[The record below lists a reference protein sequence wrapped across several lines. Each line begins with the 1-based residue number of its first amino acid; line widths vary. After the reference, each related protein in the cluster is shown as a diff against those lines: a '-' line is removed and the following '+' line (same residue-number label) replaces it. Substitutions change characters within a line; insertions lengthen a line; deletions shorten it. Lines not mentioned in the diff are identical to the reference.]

1 MDRGLL
7 GGDVC
12 GEANMIAVSNP
23 CRLDASLAPPGK
35 IVVHAYSCGNE
46 PYEAWE
52 HLAPDG
58 YGPSGGLKKRKKKT
72 GEMDQRDD
80 AAVEGSKMAKG
91 EESTDGKEKEAAAAG
106 DAYEALKIE
115 RAEVLWRAVERII
128 PDARARAELELIG
141 SPLTHQRFLR
151 RPRGTYGA
159 TFADAL
165 PDCATPINN
174 LVLCGDSVVP
184 GIGVPA
190 VALNGASA
198 ANTLMGPLQHWMK
211 VSELIEKGLV

>member
-1 MDRGLL
+1 M
-7 GGDVC
+7 
-12 GEANMIAVSNP
+12 
-23 CRLDASLAPPGK
+23 
-35 IVVHAYSCGNE
+35 VHAYACGNE
-46 PYEAWE
+46 PYEVWE
-52 HLAPDG
+52 PLTPSG
-58 YGPSGGLKKRKKKT
+58 YGPGGGFKKT
-72 GEMDQRDD
+72 TGKEGQREN
-80 AAVEGSKMAKG
+80 AGAVEESEMAK
-91 EESTDGKEKEAAAAG
+91 EDKTNGKEGKDKGGGADGEA
-106 DAYEALKIE
+106 YQALKVE

-165 PDCATPINN
+165 PDCATPVSN
-174 LVLCGDSVVP
+174 LVLCGDSVFP

-198 ANTLMGPLQHWMK
+198 ANTLMGPIQHWMK
-211 VSELIEKGLV
+211 VSELIERGLV